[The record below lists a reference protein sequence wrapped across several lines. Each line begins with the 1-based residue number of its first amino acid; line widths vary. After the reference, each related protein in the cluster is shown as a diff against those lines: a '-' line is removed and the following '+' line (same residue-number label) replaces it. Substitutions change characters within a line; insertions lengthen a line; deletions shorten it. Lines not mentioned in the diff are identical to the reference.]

1 MAMLAAARET
11 TKARRQASSPLRLTG
26 TGVLVVSGVVCVLDA
41 SGVTRKAIVG
51 ALMLCA
57 VLGIVVARRPLP
69 SWQGVVSITLAIVTG
84 LAATILA
91 PKGLAE
97 IPVLAG
103 ASNLPRYVPAGLPR
117 YTAIGAV
124 SVAFGV
130 SITIISG
137 SPIGLMA
144 GVGAWALADRS
155 IEHAAFQAERDRA
168 LALLAEVEASRQ
180 AQREAAA
187 AEERNR
193 IAREMHDVL
202 AHSLAGLSMQLQAI
216 RAVAGRE
223 GASPSITDPIDRAA
237 ELAREGVKEARAA
250 VGALRAPR
258 LRGMD
263 DLDRLVEGFPG
274 EASLNVTG
282 HPGRISPEAGHAV
295 YRAVQEAMT
304 NVARYATGSGI
315 DVDVAWGAARLRVRI
330 RDHGLP
336 TQHRPS
342 GVKGSGTGIKSMAE
356 RIEAASGTL
365 TAGPDPHGPGWLV
378 EVQVPVT
385 GGADS
390 EVNA

>member
-1 MAMLAAARET
+1 MLAAARET
-11 TKARRQASSPLRLTG
+11 TKARRQAFGPLRLTG
-26 TGVLVVSGVVCVLDA
+26 TGALVVSGVVCVLDA
-41 SGVTRKAIVG
+41 SGVTRKAAVG

-57 VLGIVVARRPLP
+57 VLSIVLVRRLLPPRQGILAV
-69 SWQGVVSITLAIVTG
+69 TLAIVAG

-97 IPVLAG
+97 VPVLAG
-103 ASNLPRYVPAGLPR
+103 TATLPRYVPAGPPR
-117 YTAIGAV
+117 YTAIGAA

-130 SITIISG
+130 SIAIISG
-137 SPIGLMA
+137 SLIGLLA

-155 IEHAAFQAERDRA
+155 VKHAAFQAERDRA

-193 IAREMHDVL
+193 IAREIHDVL
-202 AHSLAGLSMQLQAI
+202 AHSLAGLSMQLQAV
-216 RAVAGRE
+216 RAIAGRE
-223 GASPSITDPIDRAA
+223 GAPASITDPIERAA

-263 DLDRLVEGFPG
+263 DLHGLVEGFPG

-282 HPGRISPEAGHAV
+282 QPGRLSPEAGHAV

-304 NVARYATGSGI
+304 NAARYATGSGI
-315 DVDVAWGAARLRVRI
+315 DVDVAWGTARLRVRI

-336 TQHRPS
+336 AQHKPS
-342 GVKGSGTGIKSMAE
+342 GVKGSGTGVKSMAE
-356 RIEAASGTL
+356 RIEAVGGTL
-365 TAGPDPHGPGWLV
+365 AAGPDPHGPGWLV
-378 EVQVPVT
+378 EVQLPVT
-385 GGADS
+385 GGADG
-390 EVNA
+390 EVDA

>member
-1 MAMLAAARET
+1 MAMLATARET
-11 TKARRQASSPLRLTG
+11 TKARRQAFNPLRLTG
-26 TGVLVVSGVVCVLDA
+26 TGVLVFSGVVCVLDA
-41 SGVTRKAIVG
+41 SGVTRKAVVG

-57 VLGIVVARRPLP
+57 VLSIVLARRSLP
-69 SWQGVVSITLAIVTG
+69 PRQGTLAVTLAIVTG

-97 IPVLAG
+97 VPVLAG
-103 ASNLPRYVPAGLPR
+103 AVNLPRYVPAGPPR

-130 SITIISG
+130 SIMVISG
-137 SPIGLMA
+137 SPIGLLA

-202 AHSLAGLSMQLQAI
+202 AHSLAGLSMQLQAV

-223 GASPSITDPIDRAA
+223 GVSASITGPIDRAA
-237 ELAREGVKEARAA
+237 ELAREGAKEARAA

-263 DLDRLVEGFPG
+263 DLHGLVDGFPG

-282 HPGRISPEAGHAV
+282 HPGHLRPEAGHAV

-304 NVARYATGSGI
+304 NAARYATGSGI
-315 DVDVAWGAARLRVRI
+315 NVDVAWGTARLRVRI

-336 TQHRPS
+336 AQHKPS

-356 RIEAASGTL
+356 RIEAVGGTL
-365 TAGPDPHGPGWLV
+365 TVGPDPHGPGWLV

-385 GGADS
+385 GGADG

>member
-1 MAMLAAARET
+1 MLATARET
-11 TKARRQASSPLRLTG
+11 AKARRQAFRPLRLTG
-26 TGVLVVSGVVCVLDA
+26 TGVLVVSGVVCVLEA
-41 SGVTRKAIVG
+41 SGVTRKVVVG
-51 ALMLCA
+51 VLMLCA
-57 VLGIVVARRPLP
+57 VLSILLARRSLP
-69 SWQGVVSITLAIVTG
+69 PRLGILAATLAIVTG
-84 LAATILA
+84 LAATILV
-91 PKGLAE
+91 PEGIAE

-103 ASNLPRYVPAGLPR
+103 VANLPRYVPEGPKR
-117 YTAIGAV
+117 YTAIGAP

-130 SITIISG
+130 SIMIISG
-137 SPIGLMA
+137 SLIGLLA

-155 IEHAAFQAERDRA
+155 VKHAAFQAERDRA

-202 AHSLAGLSMQLQAI
+202 AHSLAGLSMQLQAV

-223 GASPSITDPIDRAA
+223 GVPASVTDPIDRAA

-250 VGALRAPR
+250 VGTLRAPR

-263 DLDRLVEGFPG
+263 DLPGLVEGFPAD
-274 EASLNVTG
+274 ASLNVTG
-282 HPGRISPEAGHAV
+282 HPGRLSPEAGHAV

-304 NVARYATGSGI
+304 NAARYATGSGI
-315 DVDVAWGAARLRVRI
+315 DVDVAWDAARLRVRI

-336 TQHRPS
+336 AQHKPS

-356 RIEAASGTL
+356 RIEAVGGTL
-365 TAGPDPHGPGWLV
+365 AAGPDPHGPGWLV

-385 GGADS
+385 GGADG